1 MAEFVREHEVCENQ
15 VKTLWVSKF
24 SSGKTVQNIKIIKKV
39 EDWPQTAE
47 FIREIGTW
55 NMWGC
60 DNCDITDDF
69 CHLWTQN
76 TEIHM

>member
-1 MAEFVREHEVCENQ
+1 MAEFVREVCENI
-15 VKTLWVSKF
+15 VSKF

-69 CHLWTQN
+69 CHLWTLN
-76 TEIHM
+76 TEIHTYEM

>member
-1 MAEFVREHEVCENQ
+1 MCENI
-15 VKTLWVSKF
+15 VSKF
-24 SSGKTVQNIKIIKKV
+24 SSGKTVQNIKKV
-39 EDWPQTAE
+39 KDWPQTA
-47 FIREIGTW
+47 W

-76 TEIHM
+76 NERVNVSFISLHDWNLALSNDKEKSR